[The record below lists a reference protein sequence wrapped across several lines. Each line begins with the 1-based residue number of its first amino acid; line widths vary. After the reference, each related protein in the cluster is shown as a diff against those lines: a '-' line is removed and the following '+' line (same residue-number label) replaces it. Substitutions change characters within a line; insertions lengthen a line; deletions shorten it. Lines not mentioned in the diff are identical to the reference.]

1 MTDCNETPNP
11 LFAPLPNFALSA
23 NGKILNL
30 SKPRIM
36 GILNVTPDSFSDGG
50 QFTATHTALARVDE
64 MLRQGADIIDIGA
77 ESTRPNA
84 TPVTDDL
91 ELARL
96 TPIVRE
102 IKKTYPNLWLSID
115 TSSPAVM
122 AQMADL
128 GADIWNDVRGLQRAG
143 ACDMASRLALP
154 VVLMHSRG
162 EPATMNKMA
171 VYDDVLAEVL
181 AELGGLVDKAL
192 RAGVRRENIV
202 LDVGM
207 GFAKEYGHHID
218 IVKHLG
224 EFGKLGYPMLF
235 GVSRKRF
242 VGEILA
248 GSGIET
254 LANNNPAERDTAS
267 TALALFALAQGRAL
281 CGRIMWRR
289 WHKAWR
295 CGMHSRIGRR
305 ISNRFLLISIFL

>member
-1 MTDCNETPNP
+1 MTDFNQTQNP

-50 QFTATHTALARVDE
+50 QFTATHIALARVDE
-64 MLRQGADIIDIGA
+64 MIQQGVDIIDIGA

-162 EPATMNKMA
+162 EPATMDKMA
-171 VYDDVLAEVL
+171 VYDDVVAEVS
-181 AELGGLVDKAL
+181 AELGGLLARAL
-192 RAGVRRENIV
+192 AGGVKRENIV

-207 GFAKEYGHHID
+207 GFAKKYSHHLEIA
-218 IVKHLG
+218 KNFG
-224 EFGKLGYPMLF
+224 EFNKLGYPMLF

-242 VGEILA
+242 VGEIL
-248 GSGIET
+248 GQSGIET
-254 LANNNPAERDTAS
+254 LQNTTPTERDIAS
-267 TALALFALAQGRAL
+267 TALALFAVAQGAGIVRTHNVAQVAQSL
-281 CGRIMWRR
+281 AVWYELSDKIDD
-289 WHKAWR
+289 
-295 CGMHSRIGRR
+295 
-305 ISNRFLLISIFL
+305 

>member
-162 EPATMNKMA
+162 EPLTMNKMA

-267 TALALFALAQGRAL
+267 TALALFALAQGAGIVRTHNVAQVAQSLAVWYAFADRAED
-281 CGRIMWRR
+281 
-289 WHKAWR
+289 
-295 CGMHSRIGRR
+295 
-305 ISNRFLLISIFL
+305 